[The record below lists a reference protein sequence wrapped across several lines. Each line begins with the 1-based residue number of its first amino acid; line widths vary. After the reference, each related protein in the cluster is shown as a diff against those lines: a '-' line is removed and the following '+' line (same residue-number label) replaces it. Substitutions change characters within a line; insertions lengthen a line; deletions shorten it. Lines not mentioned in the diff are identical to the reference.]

1 MTSADKDKLIELI
14 LQERIPGCRFVLSE
28 SFLVENGIGMGD
40 AIEVILELE
49 KKGFV
54 SKIVRTTQDC
64 IFNINSG
71 LETFAQRGGFKVEDV
86 MFQAEL
92 ERIFLEISKLESE
105 VEPSLYKKIMNILE
119 PLAKLAG
126 IANGAVGFID
136 PS

>member
-1 MTSADKDKLIELI
+1 MTSSEKDRLIELI
-14 LQERIPGCRFVLSE
+14 LQERVPGCRFVLSE

-40 AIEVILELE
+40 AIEVLLELA

-54 SKIVRTTQDC
+54 KINHRTAVDVR
-64 IFNINSG
+64 FNINSG

-105 VEPSLYKKIMNILE
+105 VEPSLYKKIMKILE
-119 PLAKLAG
+119 PLAKFAG
-126 IANGAVGFID
+126 IANGAVGFIN